1 MDEMCSLVIFCLGS
15 VGAPGCQH
23 RDSRVITPR
32 GILSAEIA
40 YTHTEVSPRHTQLS
54 WAPHGEKPP
63 SPRNQY
69 GGFKR
74 HVPNGQSFYCFYR
87 DRFLFSGAIRISS

>member
-40 YTHTEVSPRHTQLS
+40 YTHRGVTEAHPTLLGPS
-54 WAPHGEKPP
+54 W
-63 SPRNQY
+63 
-69 GGFKR
+69 
-74 HVPNGQSFYCFYR
+74 
-87 DRFLFSGAIRISS
+87 